1 MSGVSGFGAIAV
13 ALGEGNYRRYVI
25 GNAVSLTG
33 TWVQRVAVGWLAWE
47 LTGSGAWLGLIV
59 FADLAP
65 AMLIGPLG
73 GALADRGDRLRL
85 LRIGQSLMMAQA
97 LVLFALT
104 VSGLIDRWSLMAVVA
119 VGGGIV
125 GINQPARLA
134 LVPSLVS
141 RQSLSTA
148 IAINS
153 VVFNLARFVGP
164 AVAGLL
170 IVSAGTAFAF
180 AVNAVSFLAFLL
192 ALRGI
197 RLVTPEA
204 TAPRGRG
211 GLPGTIAE
219 GMRYAAGL
227 SICRELCAAQVP
239 AAEITAGVDKL
250 LELLLRFSP
259 YVEPSDTEP
268 GVFWVDASGLIGLE
282 TSLQAWVGKI
292 QSALAEACFVGHI
305 VVGFHRFSAYALARS
320 RHPTTVFEDLE
331 QEQTATHAVR
341 FDRLHLDPKLRE
353 HLAKLDIHTVG
364 EFLRLP
370 VDGLARRFGAA
381 ALQLHQEASAATSVP
396 LDPTIPVE
404 PLEAWIE
411 LEYPERDAYRLTFAI
426 QRVLPLL
433 LQRVAARGH
442 GLNALSMTLKLD
454 NRTVVTN
461 EIRTAETTLN
471 VERILELVRLKLEST
486 KLGAGA
492 VEIDLRATSRAI
504 DKGQL
509 DLFTER
515 PRRDLSAAAR
525 AMARVRAEFGRLTVV
540 FARLQRA
547 HLPEASFSWE
557 PLEHA
562 RIPAPLPVQRRP
574 LIRRIF
580 DKPVPL
586 PQRGRHEPDGWLV
599 RGPEQGPITRISG
612 PYTVSGGWWVREV
625 HRDYHFVETAKGDVM
640 WVYYD
645 RQRRR
650 WFLQGQVE

>member
-1 MSGVSGFGAIAV
+1 MSRTPNLTPKKPRLSTRAATYYH
-13 ALGEGNYRRYVI
+13 A
-25 GNAVSLTG
+25 LTG
-33 TWVQRVAVGWLAWE
+33 VEPQGDGG
-47 LTGSGAWLGLIV
+47 GS
-59 FADLAP
+59 
-65 AMLIGPLG
+65 
-73 GALADRGDRLRL
+73 DRGGGSPPFKSPPHAAPPRESSRRESSPQKYIACVDIPALPLQL
-85 LRIGQSLMMAQA
+85 LAQQQPEW
-97 LVLFALT
+97 T
-104 VSGLIDRWSLMAVVA
+104 SCPMAVVA
-119 VGGGIV
+119 EDRPQGLILWV
-125 GINQPARLA
+125 NEKAYRAR
-134 LVPSLVS
+134 V
-141 RQSLSTA
+141 
-148 IAINS
+148 
-153 VVFNLARFVGP
+153 
-164 AVAGLL
+164 
-170 IVSAGTAFAF
+170 
-180 AVNAVSFLAFLL
+180 
-192 ALRGI
+192 
-197 RLVTPEA
+197 
-204 TAPRGRG
+204 
-211 GLPGTIAE
+211 LP

-396 LDPTIPVE
+396 LDPTIPDE

-515 PRRDLSAAAR
+515 PRRDLSAAER
-525 AMARVRAEFGRLTVV
+525 ALARVRAEFGRLTVV

>member
-1 MSGVSGFGAIAV
+1 MSRTPNLTPKKPRLSTRAATYYH
-13 ALGEGNYRRYVI
+13 A
-25 GNAVSLTG
+25 LTG
-33 TWVQRVAVGWLAWE
+33 VEPQGDGG
-47 LTGSGAWLGLIV
+47 GS
-59 FADLAP
+59 
-65 AMLIGPLG
+65 
-73 GALADRGDRLRL
+73 DRGGGSPPFKSPPHAAPPRESSPRKYIACVDIPALPLQL
-85 LRIGQSLMMAQA
+85 LAQQQPEW
-97 LVLFALT
+97 T
-104 VSGLIDRWSLMAVVA
+104 SCPMAVVA
-119 VGGGIV
+119 EDRPQGLILWV
-125 GINQPARLA
+125 NEKAYRAR
-134 LVPSLVS
+134 V
-141 RQSLSTA
+141 
-148 IAINS
+148 
-153 VVFNLARFVGP
+153 
-164 AVAGLL
+164 
-170 IVSAGTAFAF
+170 
-180 AVNAVSFLAFLL
+180 
-192 ALRGI
+192 
-197 RLVTPEA
+197 
-204 TAPRGRG
+204 
-211 GLPGTIAE
+211 LP

-411 LEYPERDAYRLTFAI
+411 LEYPVRDAYRLTFAI

-454 NRTVVTN
+454 NRTVVTT
-461 EIRTAETTLN
+461 EIRTAETTLS
-471 VERILELVRLKLEST
+471 VERILEMVRVELEST

-540 FARLQRA
+540 FARLQKA

-580 DKPVPL
+580 DTPVPL

-599 RGPEQGPITRISG
+599 RGPEQGPTTRISG

-625 HRDYHFVETAKGDVM
+625 HRDYHFVETQKGDVM